1 MRSDRARR
9 QWVIKFIVQASLH
22 VALSLNLIDKSKL
35 ARIETMVLFG
45 YPCGVKLHLRALRVL
60 LVSTARLFTHDVCRC
75 AVWNSCCH
83 GIAPWM
89 DLLLGCNLVD
99 VVSGMFLKV
108 SAGRVVSWWL
118 DTVWVNRHQVVL
130 PFVIGI
136 WLYLRSVETLLIFK
150 SLLVKSYV
158 EQGCR
163 ILLDVDPL
171 WA

>member
-60 LVSTARLFTHDVCRC
+60 LVSTSRLFTHDVCRC

-89 DLLLGCNLVD
+89 DWLLGCNLVD

-108 SAGRVVSWWL
+108 SAGWVVSWWL
-118 DTVWVNRHQVVL
+118 DTVWVDRHQVVL

-163 ILLDVDPL
+163 ILLNVDPL